1 MNEAENRENPL
12 VQALR
17 TGSPEAVAEVRERIG
32 RIVRF
37 RGYRI
42 PKDEQKEIEQEIVVQ
57 VWQAVNRS
65 SFDPQA
71 GFWGFVEV
79 VTVRRCIDWLRRRRP
94 ESTLEADFSGP
105 TDGRPGP
112 LGTTLD
118 HERTQLAYAA
128 LAQLGKPCRDLIYLH
143 VGMGRSYKEIGTL
156 LDKSEGALRV
166 QMYRCVREARRIV
179 EQLASPRA
187 AKLEEK
193 EEG

>member
-1 MNEAENRENPL
+1 MSDAENRKVPL
-12 VQALR
+12 VKALR
-17 TGSPEAVAEVRERIG
+17 SGSAEAVAEVRERIR

-42 PKDEQKEIEQEIVVQ
+42 PRDEQKELEQEIVVQ

-65 SFDPQA
+65 SFDPHA

-79 VTVRRCIDWLRRRRP
+79 VTARRCIDWLRRQRP
-94 ESTLEADFSGP
+94 ESALEADFSSTP
-105 TDGRPGP
+105 DGRPGP

-128 LAQLGKPCRDLIYLH
+128 LAQLGKACRDLIYLH

-156 LDKSEGALRV
+156 LGKSEGALRV

-179 EQLASPRA
+179 EQLASPRPV
-187 AKLEEK
+187 KLDEK